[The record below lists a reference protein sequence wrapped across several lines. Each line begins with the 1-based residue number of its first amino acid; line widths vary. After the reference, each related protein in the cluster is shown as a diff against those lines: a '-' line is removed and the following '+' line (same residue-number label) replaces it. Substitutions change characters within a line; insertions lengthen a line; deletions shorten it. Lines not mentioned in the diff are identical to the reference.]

1 MTKGMGVAC
10 FGLFAKNKKHSRTV
24 SLFAL
29 VSVLAFSTI
38 LAPLFYVEQAA
49 ATASSELVLYDART
63 DHRKVTDEKK
73 TVTITAYIAGPESST
88 GTFPDLEADDI
99 SVFGE
104 STLEG
109 NYGFMID
116 WVRPVGV
123 EEDPHYGMY
132 EVRARGRPH
141 YLGSSPYNYDITFCA
156 LLADEK
162 EAHCATKNFN
172 TGSSSNPS
180 GETANFSTTE
190 SDVVKL
196 GYMDPETEKDDAEKT
211 CRTESG
217 IIGVFLCPITDL
229 LGEGVTTLYE
239 SVVEKWLNI
248 EPELFSHSAG
258 DTGELTFEAWETA
271 RDLANLLLVVLLIA
285 VIISQVTGYG
295 VSNYGVKKGLPK
307 ILIGGALINLSY
319 YLCQASIDLSNILGN
334 GIAGYLESAAEDFN
348 FANAGFW
355 GNQFTGGLLLI
366 LSGVVGFLLINALN
380 PALFIVLLGGLLS
393 AILAVFILAITL
405 GVRKAAAIIVV
416 IVSPVAFI
424 CYAIPGLKNIYDRWL
439 KLFKIILI
447 TYPLASLVV
456 YGGALGGKILII
468 SGGGESFF
476 GALAAMAVTVVP
488 FFMLPKII
496 SQSLGGLS
504 MITTKLQNNISNRAS
519 RAYNNSGIK
528 RYVTNESQRKRL
540 GALAGVKF
548 DKNGN
553 AKRTLGSKIMPFSA
567 QRSEFMRQAV
577 NMQAANAEHRLLK
590 SDPDYF
596 GDRQLSQK
604 IAGIGKDLDA
614 MNLTPTQLADQF
626 DSLTGAMA
634 SAADDIE
641 LTNNQAM
648 IAALTSRLVRSKDGR
663 ARLEAALS
671 SPTLNGTPVPNGNA
685 AARTI
690 EAMSMGVSARDYS
703 TIDHSNPYLS
713 NYLRSVRENGFSGS
727 GTYDNFKMTESM
739 LQRMN
744 TEDWGKLGADT
755 CSRMMNDALSSPNSS
770 AAAAFNH
777 FMEEVADNVP
787 RGGEAAAEVQNTSSD
802 THIGEATDYI
812 SRRNND
818 INSSA
823 ASLLAMGTSSGDITG
838 SYNDDFSFLQR
849 AFMDASQ
856 HGDLIGMEAAHK
868 ALMDRATQEES
879 TLIGSA
885 AEQFMLKFNSQMDE
899 MYKTLV
905 SPDYSSNFRKLGSSD
920 GRSMDEIRSA
930 TSQQVALFRARAQG
944 KNG

>member
-1 MTKGMGVAC
+1 MGVAC
-10 FGLFAKNKKHSRTV
+10 FGLFAKNKKQSRTV

-29 VSVLAFSTI
+29 VSVLVFSTI
-38 LAPLFYVEQAA
+38 LAPLLHVNQAF

-73 TVTITAYIAGPESST
+73 TVTITAYIAGPESSA
-88 GTFPDLEADDI
+88 GTLPELDAEDI

-123 EEDPHYGMY
+123 SEDPHYGMY
-132 EVRARGRPH
+132 EVKARGRPH
-141 YLGSSPYNYDITFCA
+141 YLGGAPYNYDITFCA
-156 LLADEK
+156 LLEGEK

-172 TGSSSNPS
+172 TGSSSNPR
-180 GETANFSTTE
+180 GETASFSITE
-190 SDVVKL
+190 PDVIKL
-196 GYMDPETEKDDAEKT
+196 GYMDPEAEKDDADKT

-217 IIGVFLCPITDL
+217 IIGVFLCPMVEL
-229 LGEGVTTLYE
+229 LGNGVTTLYE

-248 EPELFSHSAG
+248 EPELFSHGAG
-258 DTGELTFEAWETA
+258 DAGELTFEAWETA
-271 RDLANLLLVVLLIA
+271 RDLANLLLVFLLIT
-285 VIISQVTGYG
+285 VIISQITGYG

-319 YLCQASIDLSNILGN
+319 YLCQAAIDLSNILGN
-334 GIAGYLESAAEDFN
+334 GIGGFMENAANDFEVVSSG
-348 FANAGFW
+348 ASGSVVAA
-355 GNQFTGGLLLI
+355 GLLGI
-366 LSGVVGFLLINALN
+366 GVAVIAFLLINALN

-393 AILAVFILAITL
+393 ALLAVFILAITL

-416 IVSPVAFI
+416 IASPVAFI
-424 CYAIPGLKNIYDRWL
+424 CYAIPGLKSIYDRWI
-439 KLFKIILI
+439 KLFKVILI

-456 YGGALGGKILII
+456 YGGALGGKILAIA
-468 SGGGESFF
+468 GGGESFF
-476 GALAAMAVTVVP
+476 GALAVLAVTVMP
-488 FFMLPKII
+488 FYLLPKII
-496 SQSLGGLS
+496 TQSLGGLS
-504 MITTKLQNNISNRAS
+504 TITAKLQNNISNRAS
-519 RAYNNSGIK
+519 RAYNNSGFK

-553 AKRTLGSKIMPFSA
+553 AKRTLGSRIMPFSA
-567 QRSEFMRQAV
+567 QRAEFMRQAV
-577 NMQAANAEHRLLK
+577 NMQAANAEHRLLR
-590 SDPDYF
+590 DDADYF

-614 MNLTPTQLADQF
+614 MNLTPAQLADQF

-634 SAADDIE
+634 TAADDIE
-641 LTNNQAM
+641 LANNQAM
-648 IAALTSRLVRSKDGR
+648 VAALTSRLIRSKDGR

-671 SPTLNGTPVPNGNA
+671 SPTLNGSPVPNGNA

-690 EAMSMGVSARDYS
+690 EAMSMGVSARDYG

-713 NYLRSVRENGFSGS
+713 NYLRTVRENGFSGS
-727 GTYDNFKMTESM
+727 GTYDNFRMTESM
-739 LQRMN
+739 LQRMG

-755 CSRMMNDALSSPNSS
+755 RARMMSDAQSEPNSS

-777 FMEEVADNVP
+777 FMEEVANNAP
-787 RGGEAAAEVQNTSSD
+787 RGGEAAPEAQNTGSD
-802 THIGEATDYI
+802 SHIADAADYI
-812 SRRNND
+812 ERRNND

-823 ASLLAMGTSSGDITG
+823 ASLLATGTSTGDITG
-838 SYNDDFSFLQR
+838 SYNDDFGFLQR
-849 AFMDASQ
+849 AFLDASQ

-879 TLIGSA
+879 TLVGAA
-885 AEQFMLKFNSQMDE
+885 AEQFMQKFNSEMDE

-905 SPDYSSNFRKLGSSD
+905 SPDYSSNYRRISASD
-920 GRSMDEIRSA
+920 GRSMEEIRSA